1 MSALESSEVS
11 VDMDE
16 EGIREKINE
25 KEVNNERLKT
35 VIAKE
40 KERND
45 RIKRGLEVLQRL
57 EEEETALKR
66 KREEMERECCRKKER
81 PGPGQRN
88 KVSSLH
94 DGNKNYDYTY
104 LYA

>member
-1 MSALESSEVS
+1 
-11 VDMDE
+11 MDE
-16 EGIREKINE
+16 EAITEKINE

-66 KREEMERECCRKKER
+66 KREEMERDSAATKRKR

-88 KVSSLH
+88 KDSSLH
-94 DGNKNYDYTY
+94 DGNKNYDYCR
-104 LYA
+104 AVKS